1 LPEFRPDNLKNPAL
15 EKEIRGDQG
24 MGVPVYFYGTHTA
37 TVSGSRMRRE
47 RCTACSTVFEY
58 QITRQVQGG
67 GHSPF
72 FLNGAGAAASAK
84 MRAHANLNRAL
95 DEVEPVHCP
104 ACGIFQPD
112 MVQVLHQRHGKR
124 YEPNK
129 YASERI
135 AVPEATAWRLAREAD
150 SVEAYTKFMEVWP
163 YTYSW
168 HLTSRSDELLFFM
181 RWYARQ
187 RLKVLKYPLYLRKI
201 VQWYARQQIKVRKY
215 PPHLRK
221 TISSFFWIV
230 WAAVG
235 LSPFVFYFMTS
246 VR

>member
-1 LPEFRPDNLKNPAL
+1 MSGGGFL
-15 EKEIRGDQG
+15 
-24 MGVPVYFYGTHTA
+24 YFYATHTA
-37 TVSGSRMRRE
+37 TASGSRMRRE
-47 RCTACSTVFEY
+47 RCTGCSTVFEY
-58 QITRQVQGG
+58 RITRQVEGG

-72 FLNGAGAAASAK
+72 FLNSAGAAASAK

-112 MVQVLHQRHGKR
+112 MVQVLRQRYGKR

-135 AVPEATAWRLAREAD
+135 AVPVATAWGLACEAD

-163 YTYSW
+163 DTNSQ
-168 HLTSRSDELLFFM
+168 HRTLRSDQLLLLM

-187 RLKVLKYPLYLRKI
+187 RLKVLKYPLYLRKF
-201 VQWYARQQIKVRKY
+201 VRWYGRQQIKVQKY
-215 PPHLRK
+215 PHLRK
-221 TISSFFWIV
+221 TISGFFWIA

-235 LSPFVFYFMTS
+235 LSPFVLYFMAAP
-246 VR
+246 R